1 VNALSLIG
9 ELRHRVRLEAAVDAP
24 DGAGG
29 FARSFTPIANLWA
42 RITPSGAREDFV
54 EQRAEQATTHIVTIR
69 WRGDVTKDMR
79 FVHRGRR
86 LRIQSAFDPDERRRF
101 LVCQCEEIS

>member
-1 VNALSLIG
+1 MSVFPQIG
-9 ELRHRVRLEAAVDAP
+9 ALRHRVTLEAPIDTP

-29 FARSFTPIANLWA
+29 FSRSFAPVADLWA
-42 RITPSGAREDFV
+42 RIAPAGAREDFV
-54 EQRAEQATTHIVTIR
+54 EQRAERATSHVVTIR
-69 WRGDVTKDMR
+69 WRSDVTKDMR

-86 LRIQSAFDPDERRRF
+86 LRIQSVVDLNESRRF

>member
-1 VNALSLIG
+1 MNALPPIG
-9 ELRHRVRLEAAVDAP
+9 ELRHRVTLEAPVDAP

-29 FARSFTPIANLWA
+29 YTRSFTPSANLWA

-54 EQRAEQATTHIVTIR
+54 EQRAEQAVSHVVTIR
-69 WRGDVTKDMR
+69 WRDDVTKDMR

>member
-1 VNALSLIG
+1 MNALSLIG
-9 ELRHRVRLEAAVDAP
+9 ELRHRVTLEVPVDAP

-42 RITPSGAREDFV
+42 RIAPSGAREDFV
-54 EQRAEQATTHIVTIR
+54 EQRAEQAVSYVVTIR
-69 WRGDVTKDMR
+69 WRDDVTKDMR
-79 FVHRGRR
+79 FVHRGRK
-86 LRIQSAFDPDERRRF
+86 LRIQSAIDPDERRRF

>member
-1 VNALSLIG
+1 MSVFPRIGAL
-9 ELRHRVRLEAAVDAP
+9 RYRVTLEAPIDAP

-29 FARSFTPIANLWA
+29 FSRSFAPVAHLWA
-42 RITPSGAREDFV
+42 RIAPGGAREDFV
-54 EQRAEQATTHIVTIR
+54 EQRPEQMTNHVVTIR
-69 WRGDVTKDMR
+69 WREDVAKDMR

-86 LRIQSAFDPDERRRF
+86 LRIQSAVDPDERRRF

>member
-1 VNALSLIG
+1 MNALPLIG
-9 ELRHRVRLEAAVDAP
+9 ELRHRVTLEAPVDAP

-29 FARSFTPIANLWA
+29 FTRTFTAIATLWA

-54 EQRAEQATTHIVTIR
+54 EQRAEQAVSYVVTIR

-101 LVCQCEEIS
+101 LFCQCEEIS

>member
-1 VNALSLIG
+1 VNALAPIG
-9 ELRHRVRLEAAVDAP
+9 ELRHRVTLEAPVDAP

-29 FARSFTPIANLWA
+29 FTRSFTPIANLWA
-42 RITPSGAREDFV
+42 RIAPSGAREDFV
-54 EQRAEQATTHIVTIR
+54 EQRAEQAVSYVVTIR

>member
-9 ELRHRVRLEAAVDAP
+9 ELRHHVTLEAPVDAP

-42 RITPSGAREDFV
+42 RIAPSGAREDFV

-69 WRGDVTKDMR
+69 WRDDVTKDMR
-79 FVHRGRR
+79 FVHRGRK
-86 LRIQSAFDPDERRRF
+86 LRIQSAIDPDERRRF